1 MTPAA
6 ADPEWQML
14 SQKQKN
20 RASEDLIKKVAVA
33 KSKLAHENASQN
45 FIQFEE
51 PFEMHEE
58 LKYDDVE
65 VK

>member
-20 RASEDLIKKVAVA
+20 RASEDLIKKVAIA
-33 KSKLAHENASQN
+33 KPKLA
-45 FIQFEE
+45 
-51 PFEMHEE
+51 
-58 LKYDDVE
+58 L
-65 VK
+65 